1 MKHVTIK
8 DIARH
13 LSISASTVSRALVND
28 KNVRK
33 ETKEKVL
40 NAARELNYKPNPVAT
55 NLKYGHS
62 NTVGVIVPEMVT
74 PFASTVVSGIQ
85 SVLYAHGI
93 KVIVADSRENPDM
106 ERENIL
112 AGIYGPKAQAALVA
126 HPEAPVSVERAMYQ
140 CGACGKLES
149 RLAVMVKAPVR
160 VPILQRC
167 DCGATMHR
175 IRSGKDM
182 VCPACREPL
191 KKTDIVAVSL
201 WD

>member
-1 MKHVTIK
+1 MGKGFVYKCPKCGH
-8 DIARH
+8 
-13 LSISASTVSRALVND
+13 
-28 KNVRK
+28 
-33 ETKEKVL
+33 EE
-40 NAARELNYKPNPVAT
+40 ELHT
-55 NLKYGHS
+55 
-62 NTVGVIVPEMVT
+62 
-74 PFASTVVSGIQ
+74 GIGFM
-85 SVLYAHGI
+85 SPLEA
-93 KVIVADSRENPDM
+93 DM

-149 RLAVMVKAPVR
+149 RLVVMVKAPVR

-175 IRSGKDM
+175 IKSGKDM

>member
-1 MKHVTIK
+1 MPKCGH
-8 DIARH
+8 
-13 LSISASTVSRALVND
+13 
-28 KNVRK
+28 
-33 ETKEKVL
+33 EE
-40 NAARELNYKPNPVAT
+40 ELHT
-55 NLKYGHS
+55 G
-62 NTVGVIVPEMVT
+62 VGFMSPLE
-74 PFASTVVSGIQ
+74 A
-85 SVLYAHGI
+85 
-93 KVIVADSRENPDM
+93 DM

-140 CGACGKLES
+140 CRGCGKLES

-160 VPILQRC
+160 VSILQRC

-182 VCPACREPL
+182 ICPACREPMQ
-191 KKTDIVAVSL
+191 KTGLAVAVL